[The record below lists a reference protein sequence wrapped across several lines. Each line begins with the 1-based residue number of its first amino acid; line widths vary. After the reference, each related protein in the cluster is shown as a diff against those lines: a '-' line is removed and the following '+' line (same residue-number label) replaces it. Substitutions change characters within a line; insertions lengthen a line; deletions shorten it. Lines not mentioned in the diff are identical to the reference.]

1 MRSVKICLI
10 LLLVSVV
17 INWARSGEEFHITHV
32 LPFMGG
38 DPVGIYDFGCLG
50 LLVLLVSGLR
60 RLKRNQQRRREQI
73 RKHQEELMR
82 IVDRH
87 GGFQR

>member
-1 MRSVKICLI
+1 MRSVKICLV
-10 LLLVSVV
+10 LLAVSLV
-17 INWARSGEEFHITHV
+17 INWARSGEEFHITQV

-50 LLVLLVSGLR
+50 LLVLLISGLR

-73 RKHQEELMR
+73 KKHQEELMR
-82 IVDRH
+82 LVNRQ